1 MILPDLPVVYQI
13 LLFLVLWAVLSKL
26 LCRPYLGLLEERERR
41 TTGAAGETAELELEA
56 NRLKLAYEEQIAK
69 AQAAGSASKEAI
81 LSDARQQRE
90 ALLGRAREDATSSL
104 QQVREE
110 LQRQLD
116 RERQLAVTEATN
128 LAGDMVRKI
137 LGRNVA

>member
-1 MILPDLPVVYQI
+1 MILPDFTVVYQI

-26 LCRPYLGLLEERERR
+26 LFRPYLGLLEERERR

-56 NRLKLAYEEQIAK
+56 NRLKMAYEEQIAK

-110 LQRQLD
+110 VQRQLD

-128 LAGDMVRKI
+128 LAGDMARKI